1 MSTTKA
7 KTSPTATDRTFAKEM
22 KTMTEVALTPDDLEA
37 LRRYDTPT
45 ICNAL
50 EVVAPE
56 RRSAGFTTETKVC
69 EVPGL
74 APMVGFARTATIRSA
89 VAPSR
94 SPEQMRARR
103 LEYYAYVADG
113 RGPTVVA
120 IRDLDAHPGLGAF
133 WGEVNSHV
141 HKGLG
146 CLGTVTNGSIRD
158 LDDLAAEFQ
167 MLAGKIAPS
176 HAHVHVVDFG
186 DPVEVLGMAVAHGDL
201 IHADRHGAVVVPAA
215 VARALPEAAELI
227 GRREAVILAAAAR
240 ADFGIEALR
249 RAMGEAADIH

>member
-1 MSTTKA
+1 
-7 KTSPTATDRTFAKEM
+7 
-22 KTMTEVALTPDDLEA
+22 MTEVALTPDDLEA

-56 RRSAGFTTETKVC
+56 RRSRGFTTEALVC
-69 EVPGL
+69 AVPTL

-89 VAPSR
+89 APPAQSA
-94 SPEQMRARR
+94 EAMRERR

-113 RGPTVVA
+113 PGPTVVA
-120 IRDLDAHPGLGAF
+120 MRDLDRDPGLGAF

-176 HAHVHVVDFG
+176 HAHVHVVGFG
-186 DPVEVLGMAVAHGDL
+186 DPVEILGMAVAHGDL
-201 IHADRHGAVVVPAA
+201 IHADRHGAVVIPAA
-215 VARALPEAAELI
+215 VARALPAAAELI
-227 GRREAVILAAAAR
+227 GRRESVILAASKR
-240 ADFGIEALR
+240 AGFGIEALR
-249 RAMGEAADIH
+249 RAMGEAADMH

>member
-1 MSTTKA
+1 
-7 KTSPTATDRTFAKEM
+7 
-22 KTMTEVALTPDDLEA
+22 MTQAVLTPDDLEA

-56 RRSAGFTTETKVC
+56 RRASGFTTRALVC
-69 EVPGL
+69 AVPTL
-74 APMVGFARTATIRSA
+74 PPMVGFARTATIRSA
-89 VAPSR
+89 APPPQ
-94 SPEQMRARR
+94 SPAELRERR
-103 LEYYAYVADG
+103 LQYYAYVADG
-113 RGPTVVA
+113 AGPTVVA
-120 IRDLDAHPGLGAF
+120 MHDLDAEPGLGAF

-146 CLGTVTNGSIRD
+146 CLGAVTNGSIRD
-158 LDDLAAEFQ
+158 LDALAPEFQ
-167 MLAGKIAPS
+167 LLAGRVAPS

-186 DPVEVLGMAVAHGDL
+186 DPVEVLGMPVAHGDL
-201 IHADRHGAVVVPAA
+201 IHADRHGAVVIPAA

-227 GRREAVILAAAAR
+227 GRREAVILAASR
-240 ADFGIEALR
+240 RPGFGIEALR